1 MGEGK
6 RVLVADFWSLY
17 TRRSEGAD
25 VGPSTSQPG
34 HRRRWGWA
42 ALAAVHSVVRNH
54 CHGPLIGGAP
64 CHLKQPSHCRSW
76 AGPKLPI
83 QIFFHY
89 SKQSCVCKLQN
100 LIFHCSKIY
109 YTLKCGRLNYKE
121 RLSFWKQVQI
131 PNRI

>member
-64 CHLKQPSHCRSW
+64 CHLKQPSLTVARGL
-76 AGPKLPI
+76 GPNSRFKYFSIIPSRAV
-83 QIFFHY
+83 F
-89 SKQSCVCKLQN
+89 V
-100 LIFHCSKIY
+100 
-109 YTLKCGRLNYKE
+109 NYK
-121 RLSFWKQVQI
+121 I
-131 PNRI
+131 